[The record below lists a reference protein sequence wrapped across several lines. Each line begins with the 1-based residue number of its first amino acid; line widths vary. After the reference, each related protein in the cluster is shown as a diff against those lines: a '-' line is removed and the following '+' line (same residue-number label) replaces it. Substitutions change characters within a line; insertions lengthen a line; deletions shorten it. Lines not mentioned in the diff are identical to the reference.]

1 VGAAGTG
8 RGMSYRRAD
17 LVAVVCNGRVYD
29 ADGQAGEPC
38 GTALVAREGPLR
50 GSGESLAELEARARA
65 GGWKLGPV
73 RPDGTRD
80 VMCPDC
86 GRPDPATAR
95 LCRELDRWLR

>member
-1 VGAAGTG
+1 
-8 RGMSYRRAD
+8 MSHVV
-17 LVAVVCNGRVYD
+17 LVCNGHTVD
-29 ADGQAGEPC
+29 ADFGLAVGEPC
-38 GTALVAREGPLR
+38 GRRLEARTRWG
-50 GSGESLAELEARARA
+50 GYAGETVAELEARARA

-80 VMCPDC
+80 VMCPAC